1 MEHEYTIRGRIFPE
15 QDLVK
20 DTSALRMLINKM
32 NWVEQDFENLGLK
45 IDVRNISH
53 FSMKSED
60 LDSTDLEQ
68 ACQNLS
74 MLLGCKVI
82 LCKDHEVYGVA
93 NVFNGGSDYEV
104 VDEDCYL
111 WVYERGVRLSYEKSK
126 FWNEK
131 FSELEDEFD
140 QTPAAKVLQELDSVI
155 TG

>member
-1 MEHEYTIRGRIFPE
+1 MEHEYTVRGRIFPE
-15 QDLVK
+15 PDQVQDI
-20 DTSALRMLINKM
+20 SSLRKFINKM
-32 NWVEQDFENLGLK
+32 SWVEQDFESLGLK
-45 IDVRNISH
+45 IDERNVSR

-60 LDSTDLEQ
+60 LDNAALEQ

-82 LCKDHEVYGVA
+82 LSKDHEVYGVA

-111 WVYERGVRLSYEKSK
+111 WIYERGARLSCEKTK

-131 FSELEDEFD
+131 FTDLEQKFA
-140 QTPAAKVLQELDSVI
+140 QGAATKALQNLDPI
-155 TG
+155 L

>member
-1 MEHEYTIRGRIFPE
+1 MEHEYTVRGRIFPE
-15 QDLVK
+15 LDQVQDI
-20 DTSALRMLINKM
+20 SSLRKFINKM
-32 NWVEQDFENLGLK
+32 SWVEQDFESLGLK
-45 IDVRNISH
+45 IDERNVSR

-60 LDSTDLEQ
+60 LDNAALEQ

-82 LCKDHEVYGVA
+82 LSKDHEVYGVA

-111 WVYERGVRLSYEKSK
+111 WIYERGARLSCEKTK

-131 FSELEDEFD
+131 FTDLEQKFA
-140 QTPAAKVLQELDSVI
+140 QGAAAKALQNLDPI
-155 TG
+155 L